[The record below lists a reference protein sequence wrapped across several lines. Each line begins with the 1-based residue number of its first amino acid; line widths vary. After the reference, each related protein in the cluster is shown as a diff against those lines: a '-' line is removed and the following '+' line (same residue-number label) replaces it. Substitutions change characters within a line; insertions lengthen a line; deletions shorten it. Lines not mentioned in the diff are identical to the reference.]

1 MNGKRVKSAIM
12 TAVLLSAFALSGCSA
27 DGGASYS
34 ESGVKS
40 DVSASSESSVS
51 SDKNESVETEKQTSS
66 DSTPATTTE
75 KQSETTAVTTKKE
88 NTTKAEWKET
98 KSEATKYVT
107 VGCYSRKKAVLGA
120 ETVKLYNVNDK
131 VTVVAVTDTGYA
143 KLKDG
148 TFIHNDFLSDSKVT
162 VTTAPTTT
170 TTKKTTQQTPAQSQT
185 SGYSWVIKPSY
196 VYDDVE
202 ILMDCQVSPDAIK
215 GEDEISIPYGYTYK
229 IAKVTPTPDD
239 PYSSYM
245 YEPGGR
251 INGIFVV
258 TTNGKKYA
266 VDSSG
271 KKIVDKGFDYITNP
285 YGLIAFKNAND
296 DKSYSLD
303 DNGKLMEVN
312 DMYMHNWGIFPELV
326 YDLGTGVVF
335 RYDYGGIRDNDYEV
349 KKATVI
355 YSAYIDNQKH
365 IKEKVKVGLYR
376 GNSFV
381 VPCEYDGCL
390 SDFTKHN
397 CGMVITPPADNRLVF
412 YKSNKIYIF
421 DDDGKCYS
429 KGVYDKPDSN
439 QGMYYLNGYLPVCKS
454 GKWGLIDVNGK
465 EVVKCQFEDITSVYD
480 GKAWAKQNG
489 KWGVIKLA

>member
-12 TAVLLSAFALSGCSA
+12 IAVLLSAFALSGCSA

-34 ESGVKS
+34 ESGVKF

-51 SDKNESVETEKQTSS
+51 SDKNESAETEKQTSS

-75 KQSETTAVTTKKE
+75 KKSETTAVTTKKD

-98 KSEATKYVT
+98 KAEGTKYVT

-148 TFIHNDFLSDSKVT
+148 TFIHNDFLSNSKVT
-162 VTTAPTTT
+162 VTTT
-170 TTKKTTQQTPAQSQT
+170 TTKKPTQQTPAQTQT

-196 VYDDVE
+196 AYDDVE

-376 GNSFV
+376 GNTFL

-397 CGMVITPPADNRLVF
+397 CGMVIAPPADNRLVF

-429 KGVYDKPDSN
+429 KGVYDKHDSN